1 MWKVRGNDL
10 QMDEGDFGVALPF
23 IVKGTTLT
31 AADCMRFVFMDGQ
44 SGETVIEKSFTDI
57 QENTVDLVLTEA
69 ESEQLPAGAYVYDM
83 EWYQSGVFQ
92 CKLIQ
97 NGIFKVVT

>member
-10 QMDEGDFGVALPF
+10 QMDEGDFGIALPF

-31 AADCMRFVFMDGQ
+31 ASDCMRFVFMNGQ
-44 SGETVIEKSFTDI
+44 SGETILEKSFTDI
-57 QENTVDLVLTEA
+57 EDNTVNFVLTEA
-69 ESEQLPAGAYVYDM
+69 EGDLFPGGAYVYDL
-83 EWYQSGVFQ
+83 EWYQDDVFQ

-97 NGIFKVVT
+97 NGIFKVVA